1 MKLIVPDFGY
11 LEFQIEGKIELCG
24 VTPNLSKIVVIVVA
38 IVGIAED
45 SETEKDYVNYY
56 SHYSDQIWMKVIIS
70 DFGYLQFEM

>member
-1 MKLIVPDFGY
+1 M
-11 LEFQIEGKIELCG
+11 
-24 VTPNLSKIVVIVVA
+24 IVVA
-38 IVGIAED
+38 IVSIAED